1 MANWVTGKVVKVQ
14 NWTDALFSLT
24 VHAPVDPFTAG
35 QFAKLGLDVDGERV
49 QRAYSYVNAPSN
61 PDLEFYLVT
70 VPEGKLSPRL
80 AALKPGDEVQVVSE
94 AAGFFVLEEVP
105 DCNTL
110 WMLATGTAIGPYL
123 SILEE
128 GKDLDRFNNLVLVH
142 AARYAADLSYL
153 PQMQALE
160 QRYAGKLRIQSV
172 ISRESVPG
180 MLTGRIPFLIET
192 GALEEA
198 VGLPMSAESSHVMLC
213 GNPQMVRDT
222 QQLLKETRQMSKH
235 LRRRPGHMT
244 AEHYW

>member
-105 DCNTL
+105 DCDTL

-160 QRYAGKLRIQSV
+160 ERYAGKLRIQSIV
-172 ISRESVPG
+172 SRESVPG

>member
-1 MANWVTGKVVKVQ
+1 MADWVTGKVVKVQ

-24 VHAPVDPFTAG
+24 VHAPVYPFTAG
-35 QFAKLGLDVDGERV
+35 QFAKLGLDIDGERV

-80 AALKPGDEVQVVSE
+80 AALKPGDEVQIVSE
-94 AAGFFVLEEVP
+94 AAGFFVLDEIP
-105 DCNTL
+105 DCETL
-110 WMLATGTAIGPYL
+110 WMVATGTAIGPYL

-128 GKDLDRFNNLVLVH
+128 GKDLDRFKNLVLVH

-153 PQMQALE
+153 PQMQSLAA
-160 QRYAGKLRIQSV
+160 RYNGKLRIQTV
-172 ISRESVPG
+172 VSRENVPG
-180 MLTGRIPFLIET
+180 MLNGRIPPLIEG
-192 GALEEA
+192 GALEA
-198 VGLPMSAESSHVMLC
+198 SVGLPLNAETSHIMLC

-222 QQLLKETRQMSKH
+222 QQLLKETRQMTKH